1 MSLFKA
7 PRDQLVCIS
16 FATFTKSAWV
26 LAIFAATLST
36 YLPLDPDPESDC
48 VYYSLYTDWT
58 SD

>member
-16 FATFTKSAWV
+16 LATFTKSAWV

-36 YLPLDPDPESDC
+36 YLPLERVTVCITHYILTGHLID
-48 VYYSLYTDWT
+48 LT
-58 SD
+58 